1 MNLDKFIGWV
11 YYGSLPILSK
21 LQGQG
26 LYISDIITCVLKLI
40 QTQVMLDIEE
50 IRNLPPW
57 FALIMVETS
66 SHGIA
71 KSKMLSPSTKFE
83 YTVISKITFEMML
96 L

>member
-1 MNLDKFIGWV
+1 
-11 YYGSLPILSK
+11 
-21 LQGQG
+21 
-26 LYISDIITCVLKLI
+26 
-40 QTQVMLDIEE
+40 MLDIEE
-50 IRNLPPW
+50 IRNLPPG

>member
-1 MNLDKFIGWV
+1 
-11 YYGSLPILSK
+11 
-21 LQGQG
+21 
-26 LYISDIITCVLKLI
+26 
-40 QTQVMLDIEE
+40 MLDIEE
-50 IRNLPPW
+50 IRNLPPG

-66 SHGIA
+66 SHGIS